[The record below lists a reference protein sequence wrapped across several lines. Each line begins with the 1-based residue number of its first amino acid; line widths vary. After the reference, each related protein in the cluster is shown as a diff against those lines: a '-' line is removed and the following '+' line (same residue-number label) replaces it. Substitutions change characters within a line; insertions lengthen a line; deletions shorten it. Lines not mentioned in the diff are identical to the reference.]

1 MKSSES
7 IRASNQIREA
17 LSSLQP
23 QGVSPMLWHLT
34 TQMKV
39 LRGQTIGAAK
49 QLRAVKICKQSFSR
63 AIHLPYDRHLLIT
76 DALQRA
82 LRVKN
87 TCSCSLAQ
95 HIGEAIES
103 KPDNIEL
110 LGYFHHWFGRAIH
123 SDDEKKPCLEPCL
136 RCGFGLQPDK
146 LHAKLFETKLE
157 AILQFSPSFEVLCSG
172 RAPTWPV

>member
-1 MKSSES
+1 
-7 IRASNQIREA
+7 
-17 LSSLQP
+17 
-23 QGVSPMLWHLT
+23 MLWHLT

-82 LRVKN
+82 LQVKN